1 MKRNIMKK
9 LSLALAVS
17 VGAAVSFGAPASA
30 QTFISTSGDWNAF
43 HDGAGRD
50 KVCYIASLPKSTTP
64 ANVQRGKNYIMI
76 SHRPADK
83 TRNVFEFR
91 SGYPFKD
98 GQEVD
103 LSIDGNKPI
112 KLFTKDDAAWAR
124 DDATDQAITEAMKKG
139 KAVTIVG
146 TSARGTK
153 TTDSYSLSGISAAL
167 GAIDKECK

>member
-1 MKRNIMKK
+1 MKRLI
-9 LSLALAVS
+9 SALVAV
-17 VGAAVSFGAPASA
+17 AAFGASPASA
-30 QTFISTSGDWNAF
+30 QTFISTFGDWNAF
-43 HDGAGRD
+43 HDGSGRD
-50 KVCYIASLPKSTTP
+50 KVCYIASLPKSTAP
-64 ANVQRGKNYIMI
+64 ANVQRGKNYILI
-76 SHRPADK
+76 SHRPGEK

-98 GQEVD
+98 GQEID

-153 TTDSYSLSGISAAL
+153 TTDTYSLSGISAAL

>member
-1 MKRNIMKK
+1 MKRLI
-9 LSLALAVS
+9 SALVAF
-17 VGAAVSFGAPASA
+17 AAVTALGAPSASA
-30 QTFISTSGDWNAF
+30 QTFISTFGDWNAF
-43 HDGAGRD
+43 HDGSGRE
-50 KVCYIASLPKSTTP
+50 KVCYIASLPKSTAP
-64 ANVQRGKNYIMI
+64 ANVQRGKNYILI
-76 SHRPADK
+76 SHRPGEK

-98 GQEVD
+98 GQEID
-103 LSIDGNKPI
+103 LSVDGNKPI

-124 DDATDQAITEAMKKG
+124 DDATDQAIAEAMKKG

-153 TTDSYSLSGISAAL
+153 TTDTYSLSGISAAL

>member
-1 MKRNIMKK
+1 MKRKIMR
-9 LSLALAVS
+9 LSLALVLS
-17 VGAAVSFGAPASA
+17 IPAAAIMSGSPASA
-30 QTFISTSGDWNAF
+30 QTFISTFGDWNAF
-43 HDGAGRD
+43 HDGSGRD
-50 KVCYIASLPKSTTP
+50 KVCYIASLPKSTAP
-64 ANVQRGKNYIMI
+64 SNVQRGKNYILI
-76 SHRPADK
+76 SHRPGEK

-124 DDATDQAITEAMKKG
+124 DDTTDQQIAEAMKKG
-139 KAVTIVG
+139 RAVTIVG

-153 TTDSYSLSGISAAL
+153 TTDTYSLSGISAAL